1 MYINQSDK
9 FDKIKQLQREIND
22 LVDFKDEMRVQL
34 EDFDHLNSFQSAI
47 QSQENNKNQA
57 NIPAG
62 ISEIQALPET
72 QPKR

>member
-34 EDFDHLNSFQSAI
+34 EDFDHLNTFQSAF
-47 QSQENNKNQA
+47 QSQENNKN
-57 NIPAG
+57 
-62 ISEIQALPET
+62 
-72 QPKR
+72 